1 LCFALI
7 SIAIDIVLSVSGF
20 RGRAIDARPR
30 APNASADRK
39 ATLIER
45 YGPDKNMVDL
55 RLELAAGCPKI
66 AAGKIMNLC
75 GVVYPDRIEG
85 ADQRT

>member
-30 APNASADRK
+30 APNASAAGNTAR
-39 ATLIER
+39 ATLLEQ
-45 YGPDKNMVDL
+45 YGPDQNTVDL
-55 RLELAAGCPKI
+55 LALVSADCPRRQANKI
-66 AAGKIMNLC
+66 TDLC
-75 GVVYPDRIEG
+75 GCVY
-85 ADQRT
+85 ADLGPK